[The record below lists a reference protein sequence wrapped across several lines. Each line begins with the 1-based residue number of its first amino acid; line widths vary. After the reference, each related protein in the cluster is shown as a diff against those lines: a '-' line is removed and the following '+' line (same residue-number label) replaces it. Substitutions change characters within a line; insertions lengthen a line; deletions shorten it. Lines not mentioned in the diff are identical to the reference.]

1 MKTKKYGPNK
11 GQYQY
16 PIRLG
21 WAGGQAAYLYSV
33 KYKSAETFYTQKKT
47 YKGKKKNKNPKIG
60 NQ

>member
-1 MKTKKYGPNK
+1 MKTKKCGPNK

-16 PIRLG
+16 PVGLG

-33 KYKSAETFYTQKKT
+33 KYKSAETFYTQKKRLS
-47 YKGKKKNKNPKIG
+47 KEKKKKPKIG